1 MSPQPAFIEICIT
14 EKLDVRAAFNH
25 IDKELTAADY
35 ANLIKGLEEVLGRDL
50 PIYSDRLRAA
60 LREDG
65 SLDPQQELDQDFF
78 LRLQLTEMTEEMPE
92 DLLETLDQHQPVCRV
107 VYEVSDPGESIR
119 ARPEGR
125 LFCLAKVGVLQAA
138 GCEVKIS

>member
-1 MSPQPAFIEICIT
+1 MSQQPAFIEICIT

-92 DLLETLDQHQPVCRV
+92 DLLATLDHQPVCRV